1 MGYSVEYRTD
11 HIEMPR
17 FRQKYQDRDKFM
29 AFCRECP
36 RYDSL
41 WSCPPLSFDVD
52 TFLEPYT
59 WINVLCAKI
68 RLDAETIRTADTAEK
83 IKTIGWDIVSA
94 VKLDT
99 DERFRKLEAQVP
111 ESLSLSSGGCS
122 LCKSCTRK
130 SGAPCRQPDKMRYS
144 LDAFGFDLTAITKD
158 VFHIDILWCR
168 DSLPEYFTLIHGLL
182 ADKSVPE
189 KLWRAVGLY
198 SEES

>member
-83 IKTIGWDIVSA
+83 IKTIGWDIVSV

-99 DERFRKLEAQVP
+99 DERLRKLEAQVP
-111 ESLSLSSGGCS
+111 ESLSLSSGGCN

-130 SGAPCRQPDKMRYS
+130 SGSPCRQPDKMRYS

>member
-1 MGYSVEYRTD
+1 
-11 HIEMPR
+11 MPR
-17 FRQKYQDRDKFM
+17 FRKKYQDRDKFM

-68 RLDAETIRTADTAEK
+68 CLDAETIRTADTAEK

-99 DERFRKLEAQVP
+99 DERLRKPEAQVP
-111 ESLSLSSGGCS
+111 ENLSLSSGGCN
-122 LCKSCTRK
+122 LGKSCTRNRALTI
-130 SGAPCRQPDKMRYS
+130 SRILTHLRRQDFLMALCFAQKPPTDNHRYATLS
-144 LDAFGFDLTAITKD
+144 EMAI
-158 VFHIDILWCR
+158 HSSR
-168 DSLPEYFTLIHGLL
+168 
-182 ADKSVPE
+182 
-189 KLWRAVGLY
+189 
-198 SEES
+198 